1 MTYEEL
7 KKIKISDVV
16 KTSDLTDLS
25 KTCLG
30 IIKSSTIKDDEVI
43 LFINAAILDLKR
55 QEIDA
60 EKYIENELI
69 KSAIIMY
76 VKSNFGMVDLKEKE
90 LSQKR
95 YDILC
100 NNLALSPEYKIKEGV
115 DENV

>member
-55 QEIDA
+55 QEQLFFRFRS
-60 EKYIENELI
+60 K
-69 KSAIIMY
+69 
-76 VKSNFGMVDLKEKE
+76 
-90 LSQKR
+90 
-95 YDILC
+95 
-100 NNLALSPEYKIKEGV
+100 ALLPPEYGA
-115 DENV
+115 